1 MGKRV
6 GIPVG
11 GPVNVKDMTK
21 STESEQEVMGMEA
34 GRKKRFQSNYT
45 VSLRTNL
52 LILKWQAET
61 NRKE

>member
-1 MGKRV
+1 
-6 GIPVG
+6 
-11 GPVNVKDMTK
+11 
-21 STESEQEVMGMEA
+21 MGMEA